1 MQVRADDSVT
11 SKQANQQ
18 TVSINTVKIVIMYGG
33 EAGPGIRPPT
43 MDAIDNNIPN
53 SNNVVSLG

>member
-11 SKQANQQ
+11 SKQANQ
-18 TVSINTVKIVIMYGG
+18 TVSLNTVKIVIMYGG
-33 EAGPGIRPPT
+33 EAGPGIRRPT

>member
-11 SKQANQQ
+11 SKQANQ

-33 EAGPGIRPPT
+33 EAGPGIRRPT